1 MSVQTQ
7 NTNLNPYSNTPI
19 KNLEYIQNKALV
31 IAPTEITKNGLLD
44 TDLMLDTPGTIT
56 MYLYKK
62 IVAGEDKEPTAD
74 RFKTIKTM
82 SDLVLSGLNNEVL
95 ISTFGIPVIFKYDKL
110 TGTRI
115 IEKDLSIISEVPEYI
130 DLTIDISNGD
140 FSSETGS
147 GGFFCVCQVQKIQ
160 KPIATTA
167 FNEVANDAFLFMIPS
182 TECRELSEDTEFELL
197 DSDNKVINIKRH
209 GVLGSDSILEFDA
222 DFFGD
227 GSNIA
232 TYLFDGNVR
241 DLNLMYN
248 GTATNITYG
257 PGKFGQAAIFN
268 GTTSYINTGY
278 KTPTTQ
284 GKLTV
289 SYWVYLDTPATSPGA
304 IYGTSEYTNIYCSIT
319 AGQIQVA
326 SLQAKLYYFPKT
338 KLVQGWNHIV
348 VHHTTTPILYV
359 NNQQVLHTA
368 TNTSIGVNMSK
379 DLWFGRIQNSYSFA
393 RIDQVRIFN
402 RVLTETEVN
411 VLYNSIPLSNDT
423 KQGYRIYPVMKI
435 QDHTTEETSFN
446 PKYYLGTKYQRNLS
460 EILSQGIKSK
470 RTIFNL
476 KDMYLVDDQCIQT
489 LKKINILLENNQMIK
504 FTERLYNLTTP
515 IKEKLN
521 ADLILEYLSIPITGT
536 SNSDINSTLKTSLIE
551 DYNFTQEEIDNLNDN
566 INTFKSR
573 ARMNISTPVIQG
585 INGSLDQLR
594 FNLPKT
600 FIDGN
605 RSKTEKK
612 NLLVFGT
619 NAGFNKFGLS
629 GYSAPYSNVTK
640 RDASSVLNL
649 SDLTL
654 GLPTNSTIKN
664 EIGNNVVGLSQN
676 SDTDLYMYFTENNNV
691 FISGR
696 IAWNS
701 TWEQDSVY
709 TTALQLDLS
718 NITTESKIKMVDCSE
733 RTMLILYE
741 NGDLYACG
749 SSAYGVIP
757 VTSMVPI
764 LIKQNIK
771 HISAGVNQFAI
782 LDTNNDLY
790 TIGDN
795 YWGNFNT
802 GNSTDKTTWFKSASN
817 VKSYSF
823 CTSTLAVI
831 YNDDTL
837 WMCGGRYA
845 NFQSSVEVKTLT
857 KITIPAKVK
866 KIISRT
872 EYTIIL
878 FENNSI
884 RCSGSSD
891 TIWTGNLTNTPR
903 INVNP
908 GFTAT
913 NIYGGHTQGMLYVS
927 NNKLYGVPKL
937 VISGNIA
944 GNYGY
949 TDLSSYFGDIQDIQ
963 DIKMYKSS
971 IKIIKNDK
979 NLYSIGRNWSG
990 TFGNGSGADTTYYT
1004 LQLTNPRK
1012 FTSDGFKDIL
1022 TNYKQ
1027 QIPFTYIPLS
1037 TDIKDINDKPVFEN
1051 LDNITGFEPTDIVI
1065 DIPNVL

>member
-7 NTNLNPYSNTPI
+7 NTNLNPYSGTPI

-44 TDLMLDTPGTIT
+44 TDLMLDTAGFIT

-62 IVAGEDKEPTAD
+62 IVTGEVKEPTANQ
-74 RFKTIKTM
+74 FKLIKTI
-82 SDLVLSGLNNEVL
+82 SDLDSIGINSEAL
-95 ISTFGIPVIFKYDKL
+95 ITTFNIPVIFKYNKD
-110 TGTRI
+110 TGTRT
-115 IEKDLSIISEVPEYI
+115 IEKGTSGIQLLPDYI
-130 DLTIDISNGD
+130 DFTIDETNVN
-140 FSSETGS
+140 FSSE
-147 GGFFCVCQVQKIQ
+147 GFFCVCKVQKIQ
-160 KPIATTA
+160 KELTTP
-167 FNEVANDAFLFMIPS
+167 FSDVANDEFLFMIPS
-182 TECRELSEDTEFELL
+182 EECRELIEPAEF
-197 DSDNKVINIKRH
+197 DSSSLDNKVINIKKY
-209 GVLGSDSILEFDA
+209 GIPGDSILEFDA

-379 DLWFGRIQNSYSFA
+379 DLWFGRIQNNYSFA

-423 KQGYRIYPVMKI
+423 KQGYRLYPVMKI
-435 QDHTTEETSFN
+435 SDHVDEEATFN
-446 PKYYLGTKYQRNLS
+446 PKYYLGTKYQRNLM

-470 RTIFNL
+470 RTISNL
-476 KDMYLVDDQCIQT
+476 KDMYLVDDKCIQI
-489 LKKINILLENNQMIK
+489 LKKINILLENDQMIK
-504 FTERLYNLTTP
+504 LTERLYNLATP
-515 IKEKLN
+515 LREKLN
-521 ADLILEYLSIPITGT
+521 AEIILDYISTPVSGS
-536 SNSDINSTLKTSLIE
+536 SNSDIADILKTSLIE
-551 DYNFTQEEIDNLNDN
+551 DYHFTQDEIDNLNDN

-573 ARMNISTPVIQG
+573 ARIALNAPVIQG
-585 INGSLDQLR
+585 SGLDQLR

-619 NAGFNKFGLS
+619 DAGFDKFGLS
-629 GYSAPYSNVTK
+629 GYSAPYSNITK
-640 RDASSVLNL
+640 RDATSALVY

-654 GLPTNSTIKN
+654 GLPTNSAFKN
-664 EIGNNVVGLSQN
+664 EIGNNVIGLSQN

-701 TWEQDSVY
+701 KWEEDSVY

-718 NITTESKIKMVDCSE
+718 NVTTESKIKMVDCSD

-757 VTSMVPI
+757 VSSMVPI

-795 YWGNFNT
+795 YYGNFNT

-823 CTSTLAVI
+823 CTSTLAVV

-891 TIWTGNLTNTPR
+891 TIWTGNLTNNPR

-937 VISGNIA
+937 IISGNIN
-944 GNYGY
+944 NYGY
-949 TDLSSYFGDIQDIQ
+949 TDLNPYFGDIQDIQ

-990 TFGNGSGADTTYYT
+990 TFGNGSGADVVYST

-1012 FTSDGFKDIL
+1012 FTSDTFKDIL

>member
-1 MSVQTQ
+1 MSAQTQ
-7 NTNLNPYSNTPI
+7 NVNLNPYSNTPI

-31 IAPTEITKNGLLD
+31 IAPFEITKNGLLD
-44 TDLMLDTPGTIT
+44 PDLMLDTPGIININ
-56 MYLYKK
+56 LYKK
-62 IVAGEDKEPTAD
+62 MVAGEDKEPTAD
-74 RFKTIKTM
+74 QFKTIKYM
-82 SDLVLSGLNNEVL
+82 SEIDSSNR
-95 ISTFGIPVIFKYDKL
+95 ISSFDIPVIFKYDKE
-110 TGTRI
+110 TGIRI
-115 IEKDLSIISEVPEYI
+115 IEKDNKDLSGAPLDSDYI
-130 DLTIDISNGD
+130 DSVIDVSNGD
-140 FSSETGS
+140 LGSETGS
-147 GGFFCVCQVQKIQ
+147 NGFYCVCQVQKIQ
-160 KPIATTA
+160 KPVATTA
-167 FNEVANDAFLFMIPS
+167 FNEVANDEFLFMIPS
-182 TECRELSEDTEFELL
+182 AECREIPELVEFDLL
-197 DSDNKVINIKRH
+197 DSDNKVINIKRF
-209 GVLGSDSILEFDA
+209 GEPGGGNILDFNVA

-232 TYLFDGNVR
+232 TYLFDGNVK
-241 DLNLMYN
+241 DENLTYN

-257 PGKFGQAAIFN
+257 AGKFGQAAVFN
-268 GTTSYINTGY
+268 GTSSYINTGY

-289 SYWVYLDTPATSPGA
+289 SYWVYLNTPTTSPGS

-319 AGQIQVA
+319 AGRIEVA
-326 SLQAKLYYFPKT
+326 SLQPTLYYYPKT

-348 VHHTTTPILYV
+348 VHHTTIPILYI
-359 NNQQVLHTA
+359 NNQLVTHSS
-368 TNTSIGVNMSK
+368 TNNSIGVNLSR
-379 DLWFGRIQNSYSFA
+379 DLWFGRVGNGYGSPT
-393 RIDQVRIFN
+393 IDNVRIFN
-402 RVLTETEVN
+402 RALTNTEVSA
-411 VLYNSIPLSNDT
+411 LYNNVPNPIIISDDT
-423 KQGYRIYPVMKI
+423 KQGYRIHPILKI
-435 QDHTTEETSFN
+435 NDHITLEDTFS
-446 PKYYLGTKYQRNLS
+446 PKYYLGSKYQRNLM
-460 EILSQGIKSK
+460 EILSHSIKSK
-470 RTIFNL
+470 RIISNL
-476 KDMYLVDDQCIQT
+476 KDMYLVDDLCIQS
-489 LKKINILLENNQMIK
+489 LNKINVLLANDQMIK
-504 FTERLYNLTTP
+504 FTERLYNLGTP
-515 IKEKLN
+515 LKEKLN
-521 ADLILEYLSIPITGT
+521 AELILEYLSTPV
-536 SNSDINSTLKTSLIE
+536 SESQNNDIASTLKTSLIE
-551 DYNFTQEEIDNLNDN
+551 DYGFTQDEIDNLNN
-566 INTFKSR
+566 NLNTFKSR
-573 ARMNISTPVIQG
+573 ARIALATPTID
-585 INGSLDQLR
+585 NDKFK

-612 NLLVFGT
+612 NLLIFGT
-619 NAGFNKFGLS
+619 NSGFNKFS
-629 GYSAPYSNVTK
+629 IPGYTAPYSNISK
-640 RDASSVLNL
+640 RGQTEVLEVN
-649 SDLTL
+649 DLL
-654 GLPTNSTIKN
+654 VDLPADSTIKN
-664 EIGNNVVGLSQN
+664 EIGNNVVGLSHN
-676 SDTDLYMYFTENNNV
+676 SYTALYMYFTENNNV

-701 TWEQDSVY
+701 TWEQDTVIYS
-709 TTALQLDLS
+709 AQQLDLS
-718 NITTESKIKMVDCSE
+718 NVTTESNIKMVDCSE

-771 HISAGVNQFAI
+771 HISAGENQFAI

-795 YWGNFNT
+795 YYGNFNT

-891 TIWTGNLTNTPR
+891 TIWTGNLTNNPR

-913 NIYGGHTQGMLYVS
+913 NIYGGNSNGMMYVS

-949 TDLSSYFGDIQDIQ
+949 TDLSSYFGDIQDIK
-963 DIKMYKSS
+963 DIKMYGGS
-971 IKIIKNDK
+971 IKIIKNNK

-990 TFGNGSGADTTYYT
+990 TFGNGSGSDVTYST

-1012 FTSDGFKDIL
+1012 FLTDAFKDL
-1022 TNYKQ
+1022 LSNYKQ
-1027 QIPFTYIPLS
+1027 QIPFTVIPLS
-1037 TDIKDINDKPVFEN
+1037 TDIKDINNNPVFEK